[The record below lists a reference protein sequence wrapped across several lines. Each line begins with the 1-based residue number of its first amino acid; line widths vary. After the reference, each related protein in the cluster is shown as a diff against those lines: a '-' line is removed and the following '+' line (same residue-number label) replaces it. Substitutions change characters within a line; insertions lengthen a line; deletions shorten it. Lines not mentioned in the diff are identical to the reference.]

1 MQATENYVVFHTSN
15 GKLMTLKNMKQTEEQ
30 LPGDRFVRVHKSFI
44 VNADKIDSVE
54 RNRVFINQMTI
65 PVGDVYRESFLR
77 LLNG

>member
-1 MQATENYVVFHTSN
+1 
-15 GKLMTLKNMKQTEEQ
+15 MTLKNMKQTEEQ